1 MSESP
6 QTSSQSQQGSQV
18 VTTHIKDLHLFGYW
32 RSSSTWRVRIA
43 LAAKDLPFEYHS
55 IDIFHGESKKDDY
68 ANNVNSM
75 KQIPVLECM
84 IASDTAQGK
93 QIRIAQSLAIIEFI
107 EEGFADIGESL
118 LPENLVDRAK
128 VREIA
133 GKQILYTRGRCFDIQ
148 FIGSLSTR
156 CTNIL
161 FLPDS

>member
-84 IASDTAQGK
+84 IADAQGK

>member
-1 MSESP
+1 MSDSP

-75 KQIPVLECM
+75 KQIPVLECI

-93 QIRIAQSLAIIEFI
+93 QIRITQSLAIIEFI
-107 EEGFADIGESL
+107 EEAFAGIGESL
-118 LPENLVDRAK
+118 LPKNLVDRAK

-133 GKQILYTRGRCFDIQ
+133 GKQILYK
-148 FIGSLSTR
+148 
-156 CTNIL
+156 NIEQ
-161 FLPDS
+161 